1 MLTKVIEQI
10 EELRKDAKLSKDR
23 HFAAAER
30 KLAYHKLCG
39 WVVMILEIFIV
50 VILIDVLVTHPE
62 LTWLKIIA
70 LLAAALAG
78 SLSAT
83 QNFFDFQKTS
93 SGHRSIANRYLE
105 ISKRCKRLLGQHD
118 DLQMDAAVL
127 WDEFRKIDAEYDNL
141 NREAEAFATAKAD
154 YEQALSKSKLSLVDT
169 TQPEL
174 LASSNEP

>member
-1 MLTKVIEQI
+1 MSAKVIGQI

-39 WVVMILEIFIV
+39 WVVMILEIVIV
-50 VILIDVLVTHPE
+50 VILIDVLATHPE
-62 LTWLKIIA
+62 MTKLKIMA
-70 LLAAALAG
+70 LVAAALAG

-83 QNFFDFQKTS
+83 QNFFDFQKAS

-105 ISKRCKRLLGQHD
+105 ISKKCKRLLGQHD
-118 DLQMDAAVL
+118 DLHLDATVL
-127 WDEFRKIDAEYDNL
+127 WEEFKRIDGEYDSL
-141 NREAEAFATAKAD
+141 NREAEAFATAKSD
-154 YEQALSKSKLSLVDT
+154 YKRALVKSKLSLVDT

-174 LASSNEP
+174 LASPNEP